1 MEAEK
6 VQQTPPDPNSI
17 TQRKGAFIKAA
28 HQYGQLYE
36 WRKAQDQRF
45 TEKRFRL
52 GPVHTNGAE
61 MLSSRHGDYR
71 SSTNA
76 LHRSFPFSEATS
88 NCRTCKY
95 STRSCMS
102 PSRAVSGGG
111 CRPDSAIGIPSTHE

>member
-52 GPVHTNGAE
+52 EIWPETSI
-61 MLSSRHGDYR
+61 L
-71 SSTNA
+71 
-76 LHRSFPFSEATS
+76 LKPLFS
-88 NCRTCKY
+88 
-95 STRSCMS
+95 
-102 PSRAVSGGG
+102 
-111 CRPDSAIGIPSTHE
+111 